1 MPGRLF
7 FHCIAPLIRISGM
20 ICQEANLF
28 LEKRNHLRGQKKY
41 SVVIDVAMAEKTP
54 VDRS

>member
-1 MPGRLF
+1 
-7 FHCIAPLIRISGM
+7 M

-41 SVVIDVAMAEKTP
+41 RVVIDMAMAEKTP
-54 VDRS
+54 ADRS